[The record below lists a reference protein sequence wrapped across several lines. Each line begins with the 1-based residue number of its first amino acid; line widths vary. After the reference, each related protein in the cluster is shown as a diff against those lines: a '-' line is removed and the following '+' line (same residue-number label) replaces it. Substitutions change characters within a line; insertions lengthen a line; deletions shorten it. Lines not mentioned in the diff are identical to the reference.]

1 MLKKHQT
8 ILLKQLF
15 KTLKQLEALFC
26 KLSQDHKEVLWSKSR
41 QRFLQNKPTR
51 GDKIHEFS

>member
-1 MLKKHQT
+1 MQFRAQFCIRPPLLEKCFKNMLKKHQT

-26 KLSQDHKEVLWSKSR
+26 KLSQDHKEVL
-41 QRFLQNKPTR
+41 
-51 GDKIHEFS
+51 